1 MESASQKDGSVISL
15 TEDNVYFGGMNL
27 RYRLLV
33 CAGGGLSRFHIH
45 VCKDEEFDEV
55 DVGTDLARA
64 LSYYQSIVCG
74 IVTPCTLKEVLRELQ
89 YA

>member
-1 MESASQKDGSVISL
+1 MESVSKKEGNTVSL
-15 TEDNVYFGGMNL
+15 AEDNVYFGGMNL
-27 RYRLLV
+27 NYRLLV
-33 CAGGGLSRFHIH
+33 CTGGSLRRFRIH
-45 VCKDEEFDEV
+45 VCKDSEFDEV

-64 LSYYQSIVCG
+64 LAYYQSIVCG